1 MSSPQ
6 QFVNYALGGWELAV
20 CSSLLLQGV
29 LLGQTAR
36 YLANG
41 FHRTDPTIMRVWVAG
56 LLVLSLGR
64 NLFGIQLMYEQDTAH
79 YLNFPAALGEWLSAR
94 FDASFLISGVLVYY
108 VQMFFCWRL
117 WTLCRQIWLP
127 SAFALLFS
135 AGLVCSI
142 LAVPLAHMKQPVRW
156 AAAYLSVYFVSDF
169 LLCGSM
175 MFFLLRDSRSQ
186 RVSRDTATVL
196 NRIARITIQSALPS
210 AACALA
216 LLASSQKNPDYVAGN
231 SALAITVV
239 LTQLLP
245 MSYAYSAMWTL
256 NARKGIRAEMTR
268 SRDATGTDQS
278 GWGAAASK
286 A

>member
-29 LLGQTAR
+29 LLGQAAR
-36 YLANG
+36 YLAHG

-56 LLVLSLGR
+56 LLVLTLGR

-117 WTLCRQIWLP
+117 WVYALQTDMAAIGLRVAVFSWASLLDSR
-127 SAFALLFS
+127 SALGSDEA
-135 AGLVCSI
+135 ACVMG
-142 LAVPLAHMKQPVRW
+142 P
-156 AAAYLSVYFVSDF
+156 AAAYLSVDFVSDF

-210 AACALA
+210 ATCALA

-256 NARKGIRAEMTR
+256 NARKGITHSARI
-268 SRDATGTDQS
+268 
-278 GWGAAASK
+278 
-286 A
+286 

>member
-117 WTLCRQIWLP
+117 WTDMAAIGLRVAVFSWASLLDSR
-127 SAFALLFS
+127 SALGSYEAAS
-135 AGLVCSI
+135 
-142 LAVPLAHMKQPVRW
+142 
-156 AAAYLSVYFVSDF
+156 AAYLSVYFVSDF

>member
-175 MFFLLRDSRSQ
+175 MFFLL
-186 RVSRDTATVL
+186 
-196 NRIARITIQSALPS
+196 SALPS

-245 MSYAYSAMWTL
+245 MSYAYSPCG
-256 NARKGIRAEMTR
+256 R
-268 SRDATGTDQS
+268 
-278 GWGAAASK
+278 
-286 A
+286 